1 MKVLESGLFAA
12 TLVLVPALGWVLG
25 RALGRR
31 DWRIGSVI
39 AAGVLAAAVPN
50 GARFALLAASTT
62 APYFESLT
70 GEIFYVAPQHFEV
83 GLFFVTL
90 GVFMT
95 MLGWTATPVAQPPPP
110 DANRAGRT

>member
-31 DWRIGSVI
+31 DWRIGPVI
-39 AAGVLAAAVPN
+39 AMGVLAAAIPN
-50 GARFALLAASTT
+50 LARFALLAATIG
-62 APYFESLT
+62 APYWESLG
-70 GEIFYVAPQHFEV
+70 GEIFYVGLLHYEV

-95 MLGWTATPVAQPPPP
+95 MLGWTATPVAQPPPQ